1 VSRALEPAHAAV
13 ARAFSEGAPGYD
25 ATRRQ
30 LVPCFDDFYAAA
42 LERLP
47 FPAGAAPRVLDL
59 GAGTGL
65 LAAFVAARWPSA
77 RLTLLDVSGEML
89 ERARPRLA
97 GHRGEVAYRVADY
110 AETPLGGPY
119 DAVVSALSIH
129 HLDAAAKHA
138 LFGRVRDALDP
149 GGVFVNADQILG
161 ESPAIDRFQHETW
174 LRQVRALGV
183 AEDVLEEAEERM
195 RHDRPDSVRDQLAW
209 LRAAGF
215 EDVACWYRSFR
226 FAVFGGVSPAR

>member
-1 VSRALEPAHAAV
+1 MAATLETAHAAV

-65 LAAFVAARWPSA
+65 LAAFVGARWPAA

-97 GHRGEVAYRVADY
+97 QHAGDVAYRVVDF
-110 AETPLGGPY
+110 AEAALGGPY
-119 DAVVSALSIH
+119 DAVVSALAIH

-138 LFGRVRDALDP
+138 LFGRVRDALEP
-149 GGVFVNADQILG
+149 AGVFVNADQILG
-161 ESPAIDRFQHETW
+161 ETPAIDRFQHETW
-174 LRQVRALGV
+174 LRQVRGLGV
-183 AEDVLEEAEERM
+183 AEDVLARAEERM
-195 RHDRPDSVRDQLAW
+195 THDRPDTVRDQLAW
-209 LRAAGF
+209 LRTAGF

-226 FAVFGGVSPAR
+226 FAVFGGTSPPR